1 MHIRSLDY
9 FDKVGLVTSGL
20 SIFISSIF
28 LLMSF
33 SYLTEN
39 YLVILGLVSI
49 SLVLNNY
56 YLTITT
62 PEIFKK
68 INDDPWKFILEQ
80 RPILGPIAVLLSF
93 LLIGTLISGNLFAW
107 QIYIIYFI
115 MLMLMNHTYSKKYKL
130 RD

>member
-1 MHIRSLDY
+1 MYIRSLDY

-20 SIFISSIF
+20 SVFISSIF

-33 SYLTEN
+33 GYLMEN

-49 SLVLNNY
+49 SLILNNY

-68 INDDPWKFILEQ
+68 INDDPWEFILDQ

-93 LLIGTLISGNLFAW
+93 LLIGVLISGNLFAW

-115 MLMLMNHTYSKKYKL
+115 ILMIMNHVYSKKYKL